1 MIRTRN
7 ARNGTEAKS
16 WLMWVRIKI
25 IQSKEWTRSRHW
37 GLSENGGEDDSGF
50 KGWCPGVDVRWM
62 LLTLIEGDSA
72 CQQASVRKQWLSPTV
87 SLPFFDPSPPL
98 SDLFLDSCFF
108 SSLPVSL
115 TDLDNYSSNGFQ
127 PVDFFFFS
135 PITFFSSP
143 QQIYLCMSFFSF
155 WTLSCSFVK

>member
-50 KGWCPGVDVRWM
+50 KEWCPGVDVRWM

-127 PVDFFFFS
+127 PVDFFFFLAQS
-135 PITFFSSP
+135 LSFHPLNRFISACHFF
-143 QQIYLCMSFFSF
+143 LFG
-155 WTLSCSFVK
+155 LRVAHL